1 MTLRR
6 RRILAALLALA
17 LCLSLLPMSA
27 LAAEATATTEGGLT
41 VSGGMAGTD
50 YTYEDNTLTI
60 KTGKELT
67 VFGTTT
73 TDQIVVNGGVT
84 ANLTLNGVS
93 ITFNDGTA
101 DSGHATEDNAGTCAL
116 SLGKGSTLNLTLTG
130 ENTLQSGAERAG
142 IFVPAGA
149 TLTIKGTGTLN
160 VAGGKLAAGIGGD
173 LWNNAGTITI
183 ENGIINATGGSN
195 AAAIGGGHANDGL
208 DQQYGG
214 FTSISITGGT
224 VNAETTGNSSA
235 IGTGCWWKEWK
246 EGSCSIS
253 IHNAI
258 VTASTTG
265 DHQNCAAIGRG
276 ISSGSN
282 TVSVTI
288 TNSIVTATNAA
299 GKGDSI
305 SSGGSSDVTISDS
318 IVSVSAGSDS
328 AGSPTLSGSY
338 TVLENQSLNI
348 PAGSTLTLAEGA
360 VLTNTGIIVNY
371 GTIAGGGSISNNGTI
386 YNMEQGSIT
395 ARLDGNGIE
404 DITTIKYLD
413 ESGKEQSV
421 TNYTLLA
428 PDTASWN
435 DGWYV
440 ALGLVN
446 IPTRVTVTSDVYLIL
461 TDGCSLTVNGGI
473 NVSEGN

>member
-1 MTLRR
+1 M
-6 RRILAALLALA
+6 
-17 LCLSLLPMSA
+17 
-27 LAAEATATTEGGLT
+27 
-41 VSGGMAGTD
+41 
-50 YTYEDNTLTI
+50 N
-60 KTGKELT
+60 
-67 VFGTTT
+67 
-73 TDQIVVNGGVT
+73 
-84 ANLTLNGVS
+84 
-93 ITFNDGTA
+93 
-101 DSGHATEDNAGTCAL
+101 
-116 SLGKGSTLNLTLTG
+116 
-130 ENTLQSGAERAG
+130 
-142 IFVPAGA
+142 
-149 TLTIKGTGTLN
+149 
-160 VAGGKLAAGIGGD
+160 
-173 LWNNAGTITI
+173 
-183 ENGIINATGGSN
+183 
-195 AAAIGGGHANDGL
+195 
-208 DQQYGG
+208 QQYGG

-276 ISSGSN
+276 ISNGNN
-282 TVSVTI
+282 TVSITI
-288 TNSIVTATNAA
+288 ENSIVTATNAV

-305 SSGGSSDVTISDS
+305 SSGGSSGVDISDS
-318 IVSVSAGSDS
+318 IVSVSTGSNS
-328 AGSPTLSGSY
+328 AGSTTLSGSY
-338 TVLENQSLNI
+338 TVLGGQTLNI